1 VTGFGKLAPDR
12 LQVLLLG
19 PGFGESVVVRVPGDP
34 PGWMV
39 VDSLLS
45 NRRGQARCTPLEI
58 LDDLSVEPDL
68 VLLTHAHADHAG
80 GMALIVERFR
90 KHASFGALQV
100 GVDSVASTHVRG
112 AAQAVEAAAALRA
125 IAQLPS
131 DRRWDLHGEPRQL
144 GEGTVTVVHPAQMRL
159 DELLKM
165 RSIGP
170 NRISSAVLVEWRG
183 RSVLLGADL
192 ERPEWVLLAHA
203 DRLCACDPVKVPH
216 HGSAGAFDKTWA
228 GDRASAPGNA
238 QRRML
243 LTPFDRHPK
252 LPDVDDANGLAGLL
266 CEVDAVHLT
275 SVPFQTSPTATG
287 TLSIRALRGAR
298 DAAKAT
304 QAPLPPVLGTPTAP
318 QATSSVKDAW
328 LLAELGTNGVCI
340 VRGGAAHVSLT
351 R

>member
-1 VTGFGKLAPDR
+1 MTRFGKLEPDR

-45 NRRGQARCTPLEI
+45 DRRGEARCAPLDV
-58 LDDLSVEPDL
+58 LDHFGAVPDL

-80 GMALIVERFR
+80 GMASIVERFR
-90 KHASFGALQV
+90 ERSAFGTLDLDV
-100 GVDSVASTHVRG
+100 STVASARVRE
-112 AAQAVEAAAALRA
+112 AAQATEARAALRA

-131 DRRWDLHGEPRQL
+131 SQRWDLHGGTRPL
-144 GEGTVTVVHPAQMRL
+144 GDGTVTVAHPSSTRL
-159 DELLKM
+159 EELLKM
-165 RSIGP
+165 SSIGP
-170 NRISSAVLVEWRG
+170 NRVSSAVVVDWRG

-192 ERPEWVLLAHA
+192 ERPEWASLLTA
-203 DRLCACDPVKVPH
+203 DRLCVCDPVKVPH
-216 HGSAGAFDKTWA
+216 HGSAGAFDKRWA
-228 GDRASAPGNA
+228 GDRAGDPGNA

-266 CEVDAVHLT
+266 REVDAVHLT

-287 TLSIRALRGAR
+287 TLSIRDLRCAR

-304 QAPLPPVLGTPTAP
+304 RTPLPPVLGTPTAP
-318 QATSSVKDAW
+318 QVTPSAKDAW

>member
-1 VTGFGKLAPDR
+1 MTRFGKLTPDR

-45 NRRGQARCTPLEI
+45 DRRGEAQCVP
-58 LDDLSVEPDL
+58 LSVLEDLGAEPDL

-80 GMALIVERFR
+80 GMASIVERFR
-90 KHASFGALQV
+90 ERAAFGALEMDV
-100 GVDSVASTHVRG
+100 RTAASAHVR
-112 AAQAVEAAAALRA
+112 QAVQRAEAAAALRA
-125 IAQLPS
+125 IAQLPTGQ
-131 DRRWDLHGEPRQL
+131 RWDLHGMPRAL
-144 GEGTVTVVHPAQMRL
+144 GEGTVTVAHPSRTRL
-159 DELLKM
+159 EKLLKM
-165 RSIGP
+165 RSISP
-170 NRISSAVLVEWRG
+170 NRLSSAVLVEWRD
-183 RSVLLGADL
+183 RSILLGADL
-192 ERPEWVLLAHA
+192 ERPEWALLAEA
-203 DRLCACDPVKVPH
+203 SGLCACDPVKVPH
-216 HGSAGAFDKTWA
+216 HGSAGAFDKGWA
-228 GDRASAPGNA
+228 GDRVSDPGNA

-252 LPDVDDANGLAGLL
+252 LPDVDDSNGLAGLL
-266 CEVDAVHLT
+266 REVDAVHLT

-287 TLSIRALRGAR
+287 TLSIRSLRGAR
-298 DAAKAT
+298 DAAKAA

-318 QATSSVKDAW
+318 QVTPSATDAW
-328 LLAELGTNGVCI
+328 LLAELGANGTCI

>member
-1 VTGFGKLAPDR
+1 VTRFGKLAPDR

-34 PGWMV
+34 SGWMV

-45 NRRGQARCTPLEI
+45 DRRGQARCTPLEI

-80 GMALIVERFR
+80 GMTSIVERFR
-90 KHASFGALQV
+90 ERAAFGALH
-100 GVDSVASTHVRG
+100 VDVKTVASAHVRE
-112 AAQAVEAAAALRA
+112 AAQRAEAAAALRA

-131 DRRWDLHGEPRQL
+131 DRRWDLQGEPRQL
-144 GEGTVTVVHPAQMRL
+144 GEGTVTVVHPAQTRL

-170 NRISSAVLVEWRG
+170 NRISSAVLVEWRE

-192 ERPEWVLLAHA
+192 ERPEWALLAHA
-203 DRLCACDPVKVPH
+203 QTLCICNPVKVPH
-216 HGSAGAFDKTWA
+216 HGSAGAFDAVWA
-228 GDRASAPGNA
+228 GERATDPDNA
-238 QRRML
+238 GRRML
-243 LTPFDRHPK
+243 LAPFNLHPK
-252 LPDVDDANGLAGLL
+252 LPDVDGGDGLPGLL
-266 CEVDAVHLT
+266 GEVDAVHMT
-275 SVPFQTSPTATG
+275 SVPFQTIPVAAG
-287 TLSIRALRGAR
+287 TLSISALREAR
-298 DAAKAT
+298 DAAKASRP
-304 QAPLPPVLGTPTAP
+304 PLPPALGEPTAP
-318 QATSSVKDAW
+318 QTTVDAEQAW
-328 LLAELGTNGVCI
+328 LLAELAANGVCL

>member
-1 VTGFGKLAPDR
+1 MTRFGKLAPDR

-19 PGFGESVVVRVPGDP
+19 PGFGESVVVRVPGEP

-45 NRRGQARCTPLEI
+45 DRRGEARCAPLEV
-58 LDDLSVEPDL
+58 LDDLGAEPDL

-80 GMALIVERFR
+80 GMASIVERFR
-90 KHASFGALQV
+90 ERASFGALQV
-100 GVDSVASTHVRG
+100 GVDGVASAHVRD
-112 AAQAVEAAAALRA
+112 AAQAAEAAAALRA
-125 IAQLPS
+125 VAQLPS

-144 GEGTVTVVHPAQMRL
+144 GEGTVTVVHPAQTRL

-170 NRISSAVLVEWRG
+170 NRISSAVLVEWRE

-192 ERPEWVLLAHA
+192 ERPEWTLLAHA
-203 DRLCACDPVKVPH
+203 ERLCACDPVKVPH
-216 HGSAGAFDKTWA
+216 HGSAGAFDRAWA
-228 GDRASAPGNA
+228 GERAGNPTNA
-238 QRRML
+238 RRRML

-252 LPDVDDANGLAGLL
+252 LPDVDGQDGLPGLL

-287 TLSIRALRGAR
+287 TLSIRALRNAR
-298 DAAKAT
+298 DAAKASRP
-304 QAPLPPVLGTPTAP
+304 PLPPTLGEPTAP
-318 QATSSVKDAW
+318 QTTVNAEDAW
-328 LLAELGTNGVCI
+328 LLAELGANGVCL
-340 VRGGAAHVSLT
+340 VRGGEAHVSLT

>member
-1 VTGFGKLAPDR
+1 VTSFGKLAPDR

-19 PGFGESVVVRVPGDP
+19 PGFGESVLVRVPGDP
-34 PGWMV
+34 AGWMV

-45 NRRGQARCTPLEI
+45 DRRGRAWSAP
-58 LDDLSVEPDL
+58 LSVLEDLGAEPDL

-80 GMALIVERFR
+80 GMASIVERFGER
-90 KHASFGALQV
+90 AAFGALD
-100 GVDSVASTHVRG
+100 VDVKTVASARVRA
-112 AAQAVEAAAALRA
+112 AAQRAEAAAALRA
-125 IAQLPS
+125 MAQLPTG
-131 DRRWDLHGEPRQL
+131 RRWDLHGAPRAL
-144 GEGTVTVVHPAQMRL
+144 GEGTVTVVHPSRTRL
-159 DELLKM
+159 KELLKM

-170 NRISSAVLVEWRG
+170 NRISSAVLVEWRD
-183 RSVLLGADL
+183 RSILLGADL
-192 ERPEWVLLAHA
+192 ERPEWALLTEAA
-203 DRLCACDPVKVPH
+203 RLCACDPVKAPH
-216 HGSAGAFDKTWA
+216 HGSVGAFDKTWA
-228 GDRASAPGNA
+228 GEKATDPGNA

-266 CEVDAVHLT
+266 REVDAVHLT

-287 TLSIRALRGAR
+287 ALSIRALRGAR

-304 QAPLPPVLGTPTAP
+304 RAPLPPVLGTPTAP
-318 QATSSVKDAW
+318 QATPNAKDAW
-328 LLAELGTNGVCI
+328 LLAELGTDGVCI